1 MLSMEAKWSFE
12 SSQKKISKLSL
23 TPAERKKTGSGALF
37 DKMLLVR
44 IVENYE
50 IYDYLGLVRLAWPC
64 RDRKRIRG

>member
-1 MLSMEAKWSFE
+1 MEAKWSFE

-44 IVENYE
+44 IVENNT
-50 IYDYLGLVRLAWPC
+50 IYAYFRAG
-64 RDRKRIRG
+64 